1 VSASY
6 GGGTEAVR
14 DVSFVVEA
22 GEAVAVLGANGA
34 GKTSLFLAMVGVVPL
49 VKGVIVVDEAELRPE
64 KETPGG
70 RRTAAAAREEFR
82 RRIGL
87 VFQNPD
93 DQLFMPRIGDDLAFG
108 PRNMGLAETEVERRL
123 AAALTVLGI
132 THLRSRSPQR
142 LSGGEKR
149 LAAIASVLTMEPSV
163 MLLDEPTAFL
173 DPRSRRA
180 LKTALRG
187 LPHTKL
193 IATHDL
199 PFAAELCPRALVL
212 KDGLLR
218 AQGPTPDLLG
228 DTALMEECGLEA
240 IW

>member
-1 VSASY
+1 MEV
-6 GGGTEAVR
+6 VKNI
-14 DVSFVVEA
+14 SFTVGD

-34 GKTSLFLAMVGVVPL
+34 GKTSLFLAMVGVVPII
-49 VKGVIVVDEAELRPE
+49 KGSVTVDEVELLPE
-64 KETPGG
+64 SETPGG
-70 RRTAAAAREEFR
+70 RRGAAAVREEFR

-93 DQLFMPRIGDDLAFG
+93 DQLFMPRIVDDLAFG
-108 PRNMGLAETEVERRL
+108 PRNMGLDETEVERRVD
-123 AAALTVLGI
+123 AALTVLGI
-132 THLRSRSPQR
+132 ARLRSRSPQR

-180 LKTALRG
+180 LKAALMG

-199 PFAAELCPRALVL
+199 RFAVELCPRAVVL
-212 KDGLLR
+212 KDGALR
-218 AQGPTPDLLG
+218 AQGPTEELLG
-228 DTALMEECGLEA
+228 DAALMEECGLET
-240 IW
+240 I